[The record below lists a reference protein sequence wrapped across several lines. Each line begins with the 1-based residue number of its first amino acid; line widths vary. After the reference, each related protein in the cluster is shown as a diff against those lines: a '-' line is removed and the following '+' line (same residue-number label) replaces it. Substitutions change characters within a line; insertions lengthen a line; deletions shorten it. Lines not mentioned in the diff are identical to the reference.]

1 MKTYVKPAMM
11 ALSIS
16 ANDMLCGNCTKP
28 TRNDMDWI
36 LALDGLNLGK
46 GEIWV
51 KDNNNDGAI
60 SESETNLFAAGDDCQ
75 VTYENYCK
83 FSGADDVK
91 VFTS

>member
-28 TRNDMDWI
+28 TRNDMGWI
-36 LALDGLNLGK
+36 LALDGLDFGEGK
-46 GEIWV
+46 ILV
-51 KDNNNDGAI
+51 KDSNNDGAI
-60 SESETNLFAAGDDCQ
+60 SESETNLFAADEDCR